1 MKQKLQVCPDICKY
15 HPQGGERLPVLAK
28 AIFKLVAS
36 TVVLCFDVLVIDV
49 LFVDKF

>member
-1 MKQKLQVCPDICKY
+1 MKQKLQVCPDICKC
-15 HPQGGERLPVLAK
+15 HPEGGERLPVLVK

-36 TVVLCFDVLVIDV
+36 TAARCFNVLVIDV